1 MLKRFFQPTVQ
12 SDFASTALLLL
23 RVIAGV
29 AFILHGW
36 GKIQT
41 PMSWLPEG
49 APINIPGFLQLL
61 AAVSEFGGGVCWILG
76 LFMPLASIGMLIT
89 MIVATLV
96 HMLVFKDPFVNP
108 AIGSSYEPALMYV
121 GVSLALLGVGPG
133 NFSIDRFIFGMKGQ
147 RQSRS

>member
-1 MLKRFFQPTVQ
+1 MLKRFFQPTFQ
-12 SDFASTALLLL
+12 TNFASVSLLVL

-41 PMSWLPEG
+41 PFAWLPEG
-49 APINIPGFLQLL
+49 APISIPGFLQFL
-61 AAVSEFGGGVCWILG
+61 AAVSEFGGGICWILG
-76 LFMPLASIGMLIT
+76 LFMPLASLGMLIT

-133 NFSIDRFIFGMKGQ
+133 NYSLDRFIFGLKGI
-147 RQSRS
+147 RSTKN

>member
-1 MLKRFFQPTVQ
+1 MLKRYFQPTPQ
-12 SDFASTALLLL
+12 SNFASTALLVL
-23 RVIAGV
+23 RLIAGV

-41 PMSWLPEG
+41 PFSWLPEG
-49 APINIPGFLQLL
+49 APVNIPGVFQFL
-61 AAVSEFGGGVCWILG
+61 AALAEFGGGICWILG
-76 LFMPLASIGMLIT
+76 LFMPLASFGMLIT
-89 MIVATLV
+89 MVVATLV

-133 NFSIDRFIFGMKGQ
+133 NFSLDKFLFGLKG
-147 RQSRS
+147 STKN